1 MSKIRYTEEHHWLC
15 LNDEGVVVVGITE
28 HAQNQLG
35 DIVYVQLPAVGQH
48 LAEGDE
54 AVVIESVKAASGIIL
69 PLQGEVVEVNAAVME
84 EPGLINDDP
93 LHKGWLFKLHAV
105 DLSPLDEL
113 MDPVAYQSYAG

>member
-1 MSKIRYTEEHHWLC
+1 MSGIKYTEEHHWLH
-15 LNDEGVVVVGITE
+15 LEDDGLVTVGITE

-35 DIVYVQLPAVGQH
+35 DIVFVQLPEVGQR
-48 LAEGDE
+48 LDKGQE

-69 PLQGEVVEVNAAVME
+69 PLVGEVVEINTAVVD

-93 LHKGWLFKLHAV
+93 LEKGWLLKLRAG

-113 MDPVAYQSYAG
+113 MDPVAYQAYAG